1 MRMMDCQ
8 LEAAMWVNNRNGNI
22 YAGKSLPCWGD
33 PNLPDQLDEGDLDMY
48 TQDIADFGP
57 KDERY
62 PRIYNAPTIRNKWK
76 RRAPGHTRLIQL
88 AFHDCV
94 RYEDGTGGC
103 DGCLNWSGMGYV
115 APNGAW
121 PNKRK
126 PEYRHAFPQTK
137 STTNNKLQ
145 MSARSLEFI
154 YTLTD
159 WPPGAPSLPESLKE
173 SGKSRADLWQFAGN
187 VALELGINYTNPNCH
202 ESYQAA
208 GTPNYEQQI
217 TVIEGRDQCEMKQTR
232 PLPFRWGRI
241 DCIPDED
248 KKWTPYPFEA
258 TKKERH
264 SNTYGTGTQVI
275 KDLKRDFNMTAR
287 ETISL
292 MALHGLNTHT
302 KIFEE
307 AFKYKWIGGLR
318 IDNTSYPGTPWSNAR
333 RGTFSNMYYKILNG
347 RRYDNHF
354 GRPEDIPKNKKLGYH
369 GYFVGDKNGYPVNG
383 TGFEINCA
391 SMWNNTN
398 GREKSGPC
406 KFKPSH
412 PGCGIPQD
420 SDLQLRERCFEVN
433 LDRRWYIQG
442 CDSAELVERN
452 GRLVQ
457 VGGPPKPD
465 VCTNGGNGI
474 AMPYEVGF
482 VIDLET
488 FDNIPRGCGILDS
501 PWIKKYA
508 KAECGR
514 YCGNLAR

>member
-398 GREKSGPC
+398 DREKSGPC

-488 FDNIPRGCGILDS
+488 VDNIPRGCGILDS

-514 YCGNLAR
+514 YCGDLAR